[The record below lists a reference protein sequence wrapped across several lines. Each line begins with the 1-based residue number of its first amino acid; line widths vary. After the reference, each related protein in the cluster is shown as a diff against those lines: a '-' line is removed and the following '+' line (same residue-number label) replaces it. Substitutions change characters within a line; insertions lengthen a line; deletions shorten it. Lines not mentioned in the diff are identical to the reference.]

1 MTIAPL
7 DLILL
12 LGAVQGFI
20 LAVLLWTNTKGS
32 RLSNRLL
39 AMLIGLLALMSFA
52 VGIPIANR
60 YVSLFLDLAPLYM
73 VMPIGP
79 LILFYTRSLLDP
91 SFSLGQSER
100 VQFLPIVLDW
110 GAPLIIWVFFA
121 GFLLGLWPRQDGPS
135 WGHAMNEYN
144 TYVDI
149 PRWISITVYLF
160 ITRKRLQQYTVAGK
174 SSPVEQQQL
183 KLRWVRQFV
192 HGKSSP
198 VEQQQLKLRWV
209 MQFVHVFLIFQVIWF
224 VHLVPYLIP
233 EFRNALLDRFG
244 WYPVYIP
251 IALLIYWLGF
261 KGYLHTRTNTLTS
274 QTPKPA
280 SPELPNETVRQVV
293 HSLTNAMT
301 NERLFLDPELTV
313 EKVGQHTRLAP
324 KIISAILN
332 QHVGKNFNGF
342 INEYRVEEVK
352 GRLTN
357 PAYGHLTLTGI
368 AFDAGFN
375 SQATFQRAF
384 KQQTGL
390 SPGEYVAQ
398 LKKNT
403 TQIRI

>member
-7 DLILL
+7 DLIVL
-12 LGAVQGFI
+12 LGSVQGFI
-20 LAVLLWTNTKGS
+20 LAILLWTNTKGS

-39 AMLIGLLALMSFA
+39 ATLIGLLALMSFA
-52 VGIPIANR
+52 VGVPIANR

-91 SFSLGQSER
+91 SFRLGKSER
-100 VQFLPIVLDW
+100 LQFLPIVLDW

-121 GFLLGLWPRQDGPS
+121 GFLLGFWPRQDGPS

-149 PRWISITVYLF
+149 PRWVSITVYLF
-160 ITRKRLQQYTVAGK
+160 VTRKLLQQYTAAGK
-174 SSPVEQQQL
+174 SVTIEQQKL
-183 KLRWVRQFV
+183 NLRWI
-192 HGKSSP
+192 G
-198 VEQQQLKLRWV
+198 
-209 MQFVHVFLIFQVIWF
+209 QFVHVFLIFQVIWLI
-224 VHLVPYLIP
+224 HLVPYIIP
-233 EFRNALLDRFG
+233 EFRNALLDSFG
-244 WYPVYIP
+244 WYPLYIP

-261 KGYLHTRTNTLTS
+261 KGYLHTRVNIRASSL
-274 QTPKPA
+274 PKPI
-280 SPELPNETVRQVV
+280 SLELSGETVSQVTV
-293 HSLTNAMT
+293 ALLKAMET
-301 NERLFLDPELTV
+301 DKVFLDPNLTTD
-313 EKVGQHTRLAP
+313 KLGQHLQLSS
-324 KIISAILN
+324 KLISAVLN

-352 GRLTN
+352 RRLIN
-357 PAYGHLTLTGI
+357 PAYTHLTLTGI

-384 KQQTGL
+384 KQKTGL

-403 TQIRI
+403 AQIGI

>member
-20 LAVLLWTNTKGS
+20 LTVLLWTNTKGN

-39 AMLIGLLALMSFA
+39 ATLIGLMALMSFA
-52 VGIPIANR
+52 VGIPVANR
-60 YVSLFLDLAPLYM
+60 YVSLFIDLAPLYM

-91 SFSLGQSER
+91 SFRLDKSER
-100 VQFLPIVLDW
+100 WQFLPIVMDW

-144 TYVDI
+144 TYLDI
-149 PRWISITVYLF
+149 PRWISVTVYLF
-160 ITRKRLQQYTVAGK
+160 ITRKRLQQYTVVGK
-174 SSPVEQQQL
+174 SSPFEQQQL
-183 KLRWVRQFV
+183 NLRWVR
-192 HGKSSP
+192 
-198 VEQQQLKLRWV
+198 
-209 MQFVHVFLIFQVIWF
+209 QFVHVFLIFQVIWF
-224 VHLVPYLIP
+224 IHLVPYLIP

-280 SPELPNETVRQVV
+280 SPELPDETVRQVV

-324 KIISAILN
+324 KIISAVLN

-403 TQIRI
+403 AQIRI

>member
-20 LAVLLWTNTKGS
+20 LAVLLWTNPKGR

-39 AMLIGLLALMSFA
+39 ATLIGLLALMSFA
-52 VGIPIANR
+52 VGIPVANQ
-60 YVSLFLDLAPLYM
+60 YISLFLDLAPLYM
-73 VMPIGP
+73 VMPVGP

-91 SFSLGQSER
+91 SFRLGKSER
-100 VQFLPIVLDW
+100 LQFLPIVLDW

-121 GFLLGLWPRQDGPS
+121 GVLAGIWPKQDGPS

-160 ITRKRLQQYTVAGK
+160 ITRRLLQHYTVAGK
-174 SSPVEQQQL
+174 SSTVEQQQL
-183 KLRWVRQFV
+183 NLRWIR
-192 HGKSSP
+192 
-198 VEQQQLKLRWV
+198 
-209 MQFVHVFLIFQVIWF
+209 QFVHVFLIFQAIWF
-224 VHLVPYLIP
+224 IHLVPYIIP

-244 WYPVYIP
+244 WYPIYIP

-261 KGYLHTRTNTLTS
+261 KGYLHTRTNTITS

-280 SPELPNETVRQVV
+280 STELSDETVRQVV

-301 NERLFLDPELTV
+301 NEHLFLAPELTV

-324 KIISAILN
+324 KLISAVLN

-342 INEYRVEEVK
+342 VNEYRVEEVK
-352 GRLTN
+352 RRLTN
-357 PAYGHLTLTGI
+357 PAYEHLTLTGI
-368 AFDAGFN
+368 AFDSGFN

-384 KQQTGL
+384 KQQTSL

-403 TQIRI
+403 AQIGI